1 MKIGLIFFRLFIINL
16 LLKMIIENDSGEDV
30 SVDYVD
36 SEDEVKTVIKPIKKQ
51 VVEKKPIRVPKKMA
65 TNIKKNKVEIKKEN
79 DNYLGCEVELT
90 TEEYFK

>member
-1 MKIGLIFFRLFIINL
+1 
-16 LLKMIIENDSGEDV
+16 MIIENDSGEDV